1 MIVGVRKQNR
11 RRVESRS
18 WSPPALNWRAVGT
31 TLMFFALATA
41 VGYGLIF
48 ALDQQ
53 IRIVSVEGPFQRVSP
68 VQVEQA
74 VTTDLNAGFMTVDL
88 EAVRA
93 RVQALAWVD
102 DARVRRRWPNGLR
115 IEVTEQVPAARWGES
130 GLLNTRGEL
139 FIRDARHVPP
149 ELPRLLGPEGT
160 EWQVAQRYLSAQ
172 GRLIEAGTRLTALE
186 LDARGAWRLELANG
200 VEVRLGRRE
209 VEDRLDRFIHT
220 ALPVMS
226 PRAREVSYVDM
237 RYSNGFAIG
246 WKKVAGAKPGELA
259 SRDAPARIEPR
270 APRPRPTRATA

>member
-1 MIVGVRKQNR
+1 MIVGLRKQNR

-18 WSPPALNWRAVGT
+18 WNLPRFNWRALGT

-48 ALDQQ
+48 ALDQP

-74 VTTDLNAGFMTVDL
+74 VTTDLKAGFMTVDL
-88 EAVRA
+88 EAVRM

-115 IEVTEQVPAARWGES
+115 IEVTEQVPAARWGDT

-139 FIRDARHVPP
+139 FVRDARHVPP
-149 ELPRLLGPEGT
+149 ELPRLLGPAGT

-172 GRLIEAGTRLTALE
+172 GRLIEAGTRLIALE

-226 PRAREVSYVDM
+226 PRAREVAYVDM

-246 WKKVAGAKPGELA
+246 WKKAGATKPGELA
-259 SRDAPARIEPR
+259 SREAPPPEPR
-270 APRPRPTRATA
+270 APRPRPARATA

>member
-1 MIVGVRKQNR
+1 MIIGLRKHNR
-11 RRVESRS
+11 RKIETRS
-18 WSPPALNWRAVGT
+18 WSVPALNWRALGT
-31 TLMFFALATA
+31 TAIFFALATG
-41 VGYGLIF
+41 VGYGLIY
-48 ALDQQ
+48 ALDQP
-53 IRIVSVEGPFQRVSP
+53 IRIVSVEGRFQRVSP

-74 VTTDLNAGFMTVDL
+74 VTTGLTAGFMTVDL
-88 EAVRA
+88 AAVRE

-102 DARVRRRWPNGLR
+102 DARVSRRWPNGLR
-115 IEVTEQVPAARWGES
+115 VDITEQVPAARWGES

-149 ELPRLLGPEGT
+149 ELPRLEGPDGS

-186 LDARGAWRLELANG
+186 LDARGAWRLELVNG

-226 PRAREVSYVDM
+226 PRAREVAYIDM

-246 WKKVAGAKPGELA
+246 WKKTGVKPGELA
-259 SRDAPARIEPR
+259 SREPAPR
-270 APRPRPTRATA
+270 APRKPPARATA